1 MASGGRLN
9 CGSLSF
15 IGGGAYAAFWGGA
28 CIFWSQLGGLRL
40 PGLTTAYSQS
50 HITVRSG
57 PQTDLGAWIG
67 FGDFAKPLAWAAYC
81 QLGEIWAT
89 IIFIYLFKR
98 PANKYAKNI
107 GDTYEPPLGF
117 I

>member
-1 MASGGRLN
+1 MVPTQR
-9 CGSLSF
+9 F
-15 IGGGAYAAFWGGA
+15 GAVPAYFG
-28 CIFWSQLGGLRL
+28 SQLGGLRL

>member
-1 MASGGRLN
+1 MVPTQR
-9 CGSLSF
+9 F
-15 IGGGAYAAFWGGA
+15 GAVPAYFG
-28 CIFWSQLGGLRL
+28 SQLGGLRL

-57 PQTDLGAWIG
+57 PQTDLGARIG
-67 FGDFAKPLAWAAYC
+67 LGDFAKPMAWSC
-81 QLGEIWAT
+81 ILPIGMQRPLL
-89 IIFIYLFKR
+89 FLIYLFKR

-107 GDTYEPPLGF
+107 GDTYESPLGF